1 MLISLRAII
10 ILIFYIFQEGVMS
23 FLVLVRYTYQM
34 IYFIPNKF
42 LQAKGS
48 QLSPRETPDI
58 FIILIESN
66 ASQRQK
72 LSGNEVRT

>member
-1 MLISLRAII
+1 MLISIRAKPIS
-10 ILIFYIFQEGVMS
+10 IFYIFQEGVMS
-23 FLVLVRYTYQM
+23 FLVLVRYIYQM
-34 IYFIPNKF
+34 ICFIPSKF
-42 LQAKGS
+42 LHPKGS
-48 QLSPRETPDI
+48 QLSLRETPVV